1 MKLLIEKTNN
11 KVSNIVKLEM
21 LSTEFSSVTKLIKE
35 NEIPVVVF
43 TDTSESY
50 LINNINEL
58 INNARN
64 NTEVSLDIVLEDL
77 ISLGGSG
84 GDSRPYKVYTA
95 LLTQSG
101 EDAPVATV
109 LENTLGDIT
118 FSYEESGWYNV
129 ISEGLFIE
137 NKTFSVVQN
146 TTQETFGYQTLKR
159 IDNNLLKLNSIG
171 SSEESD
177 VLIDSIIDS
186 SSIEIRVYN

>member
-64 NTEVSLDIVLEDL
+64 NTEVSLDIVLDDL
-77 ISLGGSG
+77 ISLGGNSE
-84 GDSRPYKVYTA
+84 PVQPAYTIYKA
-95 LLTQSG
+95 LLTQTSTN
-101 EDAPVATV
+101 APVATI
-109 LENTLGDIT
+109 LENTLGDVVWRRDNVGAYSFDLPDLSNKLVFIKIN
-118 FSYEESGWYNV
+118 SGNIFNV
-129 ISEGLFIE
+129 IINGSWFDNTIYI
-137 NKTFSVVQN
+137 Q
-146 TTQETFGYQTLKR
+146 TTQITLG
-159 IDNNLLKLNSIG
+159 IPDFQDELLSLTPIQ
-171 SSEESD
+171 
-177 VLIDSIIDS
+177 
-186 SSIEIRVYN
+186 IEIYNQ

>member
-1 MKLLIEKTNN
+1 
-11 KVSNIVKLEM
+11 M
-21 LSTEFSSVTKLIKE
+21 LSTEFNSVTKLIKE

-101 EDAPVATV
+101 TDAPVATV
-109 LENTLGDIT
+109 LENTLGNIVW
-118 FSYEESGWYNV
+118 SYEDLGTYK
-129 ISEGLFIE
+129 GTLTGAFIE
-137 NKTFSVVQN
+137 NKTYYYLN
-146 TTQETFGYQTLKR
+146 TASETGNMLDGLSG
-159 IDNNLLKLNSIG
+159 ILLLNSNEISVISI
-171 SSEESD
+171 SSGID
-177 VLIDSIIDS
+177 LINGVLINTP
-186 SSIEIRVYN
+186 IEIRVYN

>member
-21 LSTEFSSVTKLIKE
+21 LSTEFNSVTKLIKE

-43 TDTSESY
+43 TDTNESY

-64 NTEVSLDIVLEDL
+64 NTEVYLDIVLDNL

-95 LLTQSG
+95 LLTQLG
-101 EDAPVATV
+101 TDAPVATV
-109 LENTLGDIT
+109 LENTLGEEVVWTRFDVGSYETNIT
-118 FSYEESGWYNV
+118 FTEMTSIDVNQNKPNNV
-129 ISEGLFIE
+129 IES
-137 NKTFSVVQN
+137 
-146 TTQETFGYQTLKR
+146 Y
-159 IDNNLLKLNSIG
+159 IDNDDYGGSLKAQVITRTKTELVTPVDNVLLYTL
-171 SSEESD
+171 
-177 VLIDSIIDS
+177 V
-186 SSIEIRVYN
+186 EIRVYN

>member
-1 MKLLIEKTNN
+1 
-11 KVSNIVKLEM
+11 M
-21 LSTEFSSVTKLIKE
+21 LSTEFNSVTKLIKE

-101 EDAPVATV
+101 TNAPVATV
-109 LENTLGDIT
+109 LENTLGGDIVWSYDSIGTYSIFSAVFTENT
-118 FSYEESGWYNV
+118 FVILGNRTEEVSANTKQGYNPSINQVLLYTFYLGESGTVDYNDN
-129 ISEGLFIE
+129 IFL
-137 NKTFSVVQN
+137 N
-146 TTQETFGYQTLKR
+146 T
-159 IDNNLLKLNSIG
+159 
-171 SSEESD
+171 
-177 VLIDSIIDS
+177 
-186 SSIEIRVYN
+186 SIEIRVYN